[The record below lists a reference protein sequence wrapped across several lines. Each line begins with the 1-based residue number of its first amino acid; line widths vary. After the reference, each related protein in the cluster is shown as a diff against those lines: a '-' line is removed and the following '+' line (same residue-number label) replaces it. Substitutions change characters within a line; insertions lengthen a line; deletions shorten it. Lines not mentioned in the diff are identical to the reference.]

1 MHARIIQ
8 RLWLYGIILLS
19 NNKTNMPPNPL
30 PPNNVP
36 PIIVGGQE
44 PHTNLW
50 QVIFGGK
57 KLVAWVI
64 VGVVGLGSIGGLS
77 FYFATQQN
85 KPAEQTTTPQTQ
97 PDTADNTQPSETATE
112 PDSTTPPTDTAPT
125 TPTTN
130 NNSKKSTSGGNT
142 STGNSGGTSG
152 GTSGNSG
159 GGGTTTPPAKIA
171 LKIMPL
177 GDSITQGGVGGDP
190 NTINSYRLQLWNDL
204 LDDYTIDYVGSWQ
217 NGNSSL
223 PDKDLNGFSGNCI
236 KTDPCHGDVPLYNQT
251 AGWITAEDPDLVI
264 MQGGGNDFVD
274 PSMTETLVE
283 SYMEDWI
290 NLVFTTKPGVK
301 IIVTGAP
308 QWYPNYST
316 ALENYV
322 TQQRNLG
329 KPIRYVT
336 YDNVDTLDGTHPSL
350 AGYVTWGDALA
361 AKVRELFP

>member
-1 MHARIIQ
+1 
-8 RLWLYGIILLS
+8 
-19 NNKTNMPPNPL
+19 MPPNTL
-30 PPNNVP
+30 PPNDIP
-36 PIIVGGQE
+36 PIIVGGQN
-44 PHTNLW
+44 PHSSVW

-57 KLVAWVI
+57 RLIAWIIAGVI
-64 VGVVGLGSIGGLS
+64 GLGSIGGLT
-77 FYFATQQN
+77 FYSVMQQN
-85 KPAEQTTTPQTQ
+85 KPAEQTTAPQ
-97 PDTADNTQPSETATE
+97 AQPSTVGTTQ
-112 PDSTTPPTDTAPT
+112 PDSTTQQTTTPQPTDTPTQT

-130 NNSKKSTSGGNT
+130 STPKKSTSGG
-142 STGNSGGTSG
+142 STGSSTGGGTS
-152 GTSGNSG
+152 NSG
-159 GGGTTTPPAKIA
+159 GGGGTGGGGSTPPAKIA

-190 NTINSYRLQLWNDL
+190 NTINSYRLQVWNDL

-274 PSMTETLVE
+274 PTMTETKVE
-283 SYMEDWI
+283 GYMEDWI
-290 NLVFTTKPGVK
+290 ALVFATKPSVK

-336 YDNVDTLDGTHPSL
+336 YDDVATLDGTHPSL

-361 AKVRELFP
+361 AKVRELFPN